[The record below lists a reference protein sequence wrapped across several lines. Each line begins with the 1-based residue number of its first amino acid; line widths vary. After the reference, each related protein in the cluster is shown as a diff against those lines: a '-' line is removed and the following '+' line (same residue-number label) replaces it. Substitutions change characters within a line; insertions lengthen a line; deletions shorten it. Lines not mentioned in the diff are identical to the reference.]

1 MKLLFRKIKFIYFLK
16 SVIIPIHIEDRI
28 LIFKNFFKY
37 LYICFLNKKKQNII
51 ASYPSSG
58 WNYFNT
64 VIKSYMAE
72 KKMPN
77 NFLIFGGLNAKNIIL
92 NEKVSNF
99 HTHLCYFE
107 IPFFGFGNIKNNKKI
122 IISRNYVTSIFSYYK
137 KYKRE
142 ISFEEFIYKGK
153 NLKRMTDFYN
163 SWSSNVDENEN
174 LYIVKYENLKNNPI
188 KYFEE
193 AIKFLNIDQNVD
205 KQKLEKVLEEMSF
218 EKIKVNKEDV
228 FLGGDN
234 YEKLIKKETLKYIK
248 KYLEKHLN
256 LKTKINFNYDII

>member
-1 MKLLFRKIKFIYFLK
+1 MLRKIKIIYFLK
-16 SVIIPIHIEDRI
+16 SIISPVHIEERK
-28 LIFKNFFKY
+28 LIFENFFKY
-37 LYICFLNKKKQNII
+37 FYYCFLEKKKQNII
-51 ASYPSSG
+51 VSYPSSG

-64 VIKSYMAE
+64 IIKGYVKEEGISNDA
-72 KKMPN
+72 
-77 NFLIFGGLNAKNIIL
+77 LIFAGIN
-92 NEKVSNF
+92 
-99 HTHLCYFE
+99 E
-107 IPFFGFGNIKNNKKI
+107 IPFFGLGSIKKNKKI
-122 IISRNYVTSIFSYYK
+122 IISRNYITSIFSYYK

-142 ISFEEFIYKGK
+142 ISFDEFIFNGK
-153 NLKRMTDFYN
+153 SLKRLTDFYN

>member
-1 MKLLFRKIKFIYFLK
+1 M
-16 SVIIPIHIEDRI
+16 E
-28 LIFKNFFKY
+28 
-37 LYICFLNKKKQNII
+37 KKKQNII
-51 ASYPSSG
+51 VSYPSSG

-64 VIKSYMAE
+64 IIKGYVKEEGISNDA
-72 KKMPN
+72 
-77 NFLIFGGLNAKNIIL
+77 LIFAGINAKNIIL
-92 NEKVSNF
+92 NKRISNF

-107 IPFFGFGNIKNNKKI
+107 IPFFGLGSIKKNKKI
-122 IISRNYVTSIFSYYK
+122 IISRNYITSIFSYYK

-142 ISFEEFIYKGK
+142 ISFDEFIFNGK
-153 NLKRMTDFYN
+153 SLKRLTDFYN

-218 EKIKVNKEDV
+218 EKIK
-228 FLGGDN
+228 
-234 YEKLIKKETLKYIK
+234 
-248 KYLEKHLN
+248 
-256 LKTKINFNYDII
+256 